1 MTVAGVALSAG
12 ARAMIEHHAAE
23 TYPHECCGGLYGE
36 FADGVFTVVEA
47 VAFPNTTSEG
57 PRRRFLIQPSDYRAA
72 EAHAR
77 VTKRGLIGFYHSH
90 PDHPAQP
97 SQYDLDHAW
106 PSFAYVIVSV
116 MAGEDKLLTSWRL
129 QDDRS
134 AFAEE
139 AVEITNNK

>member
-1 MTVAGVALSAG
+1 MTVADVALSAE
-12 ARAMIEHHAAE
+12 ARTMIEHHAAE
-23 TYPHECCGGLYGE
+23 TYPHECCGGLYGG

-77 VTKRGLIGFYHSH
+77 VTKRALIGFYHSH
-90 PDHPAQP
+90 PDHPARP

-106 PSFAYVIVSV
+106 PNMLYTITSV
-116 MAGEDKLLTSWRL
+116 REGH
-129 QDDRS
+129 
-134 AFAEE
+134 
-139 AVEITNNK
+139 VEITTAWQLREDRSQFDERSFT

>member
-1 MTVAGVALSAG
+1 MSGADVDVSAA
-12 ARAMIEHHAAE
+12 ARTQIEAHATE

-36 FADGVFTVVEA
+36 VTDGGYTVVEA

-77 VTKRGLIGFYHSH
+77 TTGRALIGFYHSH
-90 PDHPAQP
+90 PDHPATP

-106 PSFAYVIVSV
+106 PNMLYTITSV
-116 MAGEDKLLTSWRL
+116 RDGR
-129 QDDRS
+129 
-134 AFAEE
+134 
-139 AVEITNNK
+139 VEITTAWRLREDRSQFDERSIG